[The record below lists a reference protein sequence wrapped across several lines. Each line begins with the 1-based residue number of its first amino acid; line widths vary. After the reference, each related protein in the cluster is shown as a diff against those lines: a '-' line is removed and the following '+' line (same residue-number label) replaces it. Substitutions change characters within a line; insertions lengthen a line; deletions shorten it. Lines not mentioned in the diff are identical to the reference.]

1 MESVQ
6 QKSFKQE
13 YLDKKELIN
22 SQFYGIKSA
31 NDMPND
37 HTYGTVKSKEP
48 KVGLDDIMKYK
59 FAAD

>member
-1 MESVQ
+1 
-6 QKSFKQE
+6 
-13 YLDKKELIN
+13 
-22 SQFYGIKSA
+22 
-31 NDMPND
+31 MPND